1 MRRECSSHPAAA
13 MAADTYRSLE
23 PATAA
28 RFEALLERYARENPQ
43 ATAVRAIVERRIG
56 RVVAGV
62 VAGLVGASALLTGL
76 LLTGPA
82 SPFVPRHLVPAG
94 FATSL
99 LLAAWPLALAA
110 GFLVRAV
117 ARLRFARV
125 LRAPSMPA
133 PALALTELS
142 RLEDARPLLTLR
154 RRAARIEGWSAAA
167 PLAGLSLTAPLTL
180 HLIVSPAFERAMSVR
195 DFDDWI
201 AVSALLVGP
210 AHLVL
215 VFFAV
220 RWALTLRR
228 REIDTLHKGIHASWM
243 KAVLVTAI
251 AGAVPCALLLAM
263 AGGGLGVMAVVLLLI
278 PAAITAGT
286 GMVFIPAMYLLAAR
300 RIARERLALA

>member
-1 MRRECSSHPAAA
+1 

-28 RFEALLERYARENPQ
+28 RFDALLERHARENPQ
-43 ATAVRAIVERRIG
+43 ATAVCAIFARRVG

-62 VAGLVGASALLTGL
+62 VAAVLGASALLTGL
-76 LLTGPA
+76 LLKGPA
-82 SPFVPRHLVPAG
+82 PPFEHWHPSGL
-94 FATSL
+94 ATSL

-110 GFLVRAV
+110 GLLARAL
-117 ARLRFARV
+117 ARLRSARV
-125 LRAPSMPA
+125 LRAPSMPP

-142 RLEDARPLLTLR
+142 RLEDERPLLTLR

-180 HLIVSPAFERAMSVR
+180 HLLVSPLFERPMNVE

-201 AVSALLVGP
+201 GLSALLVGL

-215 VFFAV
+215 VFMAV

-228 REIDTLHKGIHASWM
+228 RETDTLRKGIHASWM
-243 KAVLVTAI
+243 KAILVTAT
-251 AGAVPCALLLAM
+251 AGAVPCFLLFATDSSVGGAM
-263 AGGGLGVMAVVLLLI
+263 AVAFSLI

-286 GMVFIPAMYLLAAR
+286 GVVFIPAMYLLAAR
-300 RIARERLALA
+300 RIARERSALA